1 MKISSRFSIAV
12 HTMLVIQI
20 LGKENK
26 TTSEFIASSVNVN
39 PVIIRRTLQDLK
51 KAGLVNVV
59 AGTGGAALARKPKEI
74 TLYDIYAAVEC
85 VDGDLFSFHDNPN
98 PECPVGKNIHNL
110 LDVHLADAQLALENS
125 LKGVTLKSLIKDY
138 KEIN

>member
-1 MKISSRFSIAV
+1 MKITSKFTVAV
-12 HTMLVIQI
+12 HTLLVIHI

-26 TTSEFIASSVNVN
+26 ATSEFIASSVNVN
-39 PVIIRRTLQDLK
+39 PVIIRRVLQDLK
-51 KAGLVNVV
+51 KAGLVTV
-59 AGTGGAALARKPKEI
+59 AAGSGGAKLTKKPKEI
-74 TLYDIYAAVEC
+74 TLYDVYSAVEC
-85 VDGDLFSFHDNPN
+85 VDGQLFNFHDNPN

-125 LKGVTLKSLIKDY
+125 LKSVTLKNLVSDY